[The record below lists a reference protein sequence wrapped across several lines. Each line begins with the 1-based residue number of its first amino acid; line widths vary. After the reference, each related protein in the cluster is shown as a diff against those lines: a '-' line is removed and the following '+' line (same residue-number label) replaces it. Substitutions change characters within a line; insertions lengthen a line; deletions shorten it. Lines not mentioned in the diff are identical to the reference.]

1 MCGLR
6 LTVLLTILILTISQS
21 VSKAET
27 ATSGNLL
34 PNAGAGQ
41 SSFQNTTDNLAPDK
55 VGSGQGFTIDSG
67 IQAFQKEL
75 EAKGQGIVSDT
86 GSLVGI
92 STTKQNG
99 GTHTTTN
106 DSLDGGVRLD
116 GITEIQN
123 CEWQGSSYQCGQAS
137 LGGGARDTFKTTIK
151 ITDGSGN
158 LLGITTF
165 QRNNDAGYNSNT
177 FTYQDSI
184 THTGTGARNYEWEWK
199 GTDGSNTTHSSSIG
213 PNLLG
218 ASLTATLLDID
229 YQALTLQ
236 EQENITESQEQITEA
251 QEQIEELIGKIEE
264 INLEQIEEIETFEFA
279 TLPKLELE
287 TLELEPL
294 EEIKLEVL
302 EVLMIENFKEVLV
315 KENLVEEFNTALVEE
330 NLTEEE
336 FFEEVGNIMKEE
348 LIMEK
353 PKLEEPKLEENAN
366 VITTKPLEEETIKE
380 ETIKEEEIEEPV
392 MEEKPQPEETNANN
406 PNSNTEETTTNTET
420 IEENE
425 TGSTNTMEEEPS
437 SKEEGTEPSVDEN
450 TETERETETET
461 NEEGVDADETG
472 TTETANV
479 DTRIEKDV
487 SSSISAKVEKI
498 IKRLEQTLM
507 SVDQKVKAVQYITL
521 KAMNDNAPDMSEYKK
536 TNFYQSKQLPDGNV
550 DFFNQLNI
558 EQQQIYTDITLA
570 KYTDNDPLA
579 STKKELDRIKTEENR
594 LLIEIQQLKEQ
605 L

>member
-1 MCGLR
+1 MYGLK
-6 LTVLLTILILTISQS
+6 LTVLLTILTLTISTS
-21 VSKAET
+21 VNSET

-41 SSFQNTTDNLAPDK
+41 SSYQNTTDAYAPDK

-67 IQAFQKEL
+67 IQAFQNEL
-75 EAKGQGIVSDT
+75 EAKGEGIVSDT

-92 STTKQNG
+92 STTTQSGNSF
-99 GTHTTTN
+99 TTTT
-106 DSLDGGVRLD
+106 DSLDGGVTLNA
-116 GITEIQN
+116 ITEIQN
-123 CEWQGSSYQCGQAS
+123 CEWTSSSYRCGQSS
-137 LGGGARDTFKTTIK
+137 LGGGARDTFSTTIK
-151 ITDGSGN
+151 ITDAN
-158 LLGITTF
+158 DNVLGITTF
-165 QRNNDAGYNSNT
+165 TRNNDAGYNSNT
-177 FTYQDSI
+177 FTYTDSI
-184 THTGTGARNYEWEWK
+184 THTDTGARNYEWEWK

-229 YQALTLQ
+229 YTA
-236 EQENITESQEQITEA
+236 ITEETQAELDLTNEILEEA
-251 QEQIEELIGKIEE
+251 Q
-264 INLEQIEEIETFEFA
+264 
-279 TLPKLELE
+279 LELE
-287 TLELEPL
+287 TLVEEL
-294 EEIKLEVL
+294 EEINLTQLEEIETL
-302 EVLMIENFKEVLV
+302 EFVPELKELEIEEVKIEELKIEELETMFVSQFKEILV

-336 FFEEVGNIMKEE
+336 FFEEVGNMMKEE
-348 LIMEK
+348 LMIEEI
-353 PKLEEPKLEENAN
+353 PKETKMEEPN
-366 VITTKPLEEETIKE
+366 VITQKPMEEETIKE
-380 ETIKEEEIEEPV
+380 ETITEEKIEEPT
-392 MEEKPQPEETNANN
+392 MEEKPKPEEPNANN

-425 TGSTNTMEEEPS
+425 TGSTKSMEEEPS

-472 TTETANV
+472 NTETTDV

-521 KAMNDNAPDMSEYKK
+521 KAMNDNAPDMSAYKK
-536 TNFYQSKQLPDGNV
+536 TNFYKSTQLPDGNV

-570 KYTDNDPLA
+570 QYSDNDPLIKV
-579 STKKELDRIKTEENR
+579 KKELDRIKVEENR
-594 LLIEIQQLKEQ
+594 LLIELQQLREQ

>member
-1 MCGLR
+1 MYGLK
-6 LTVLLTILILTISQS
+6 LTVLLTILTLTISTS
-21 VSKAET
+21 VNSET

-41 SSFQNTTDNLAPDK
+41 SSFQNTTDAYAPDK

-67 IQAFQKEL
+67 IQAFQNEL
-75 EAKGQGIVSDT
+75 EAKGEGIVSDT

-92 STTKQNG
+92 STTTQSGNSF
-99 GTHTTTN
+99 TTTT
-106 DSLDGGVRLD
+106 DSLDGGVTLNA
-116 GITEIQN
+116 ITEIQN
-123 CEWQGSSYQCGQAS
+123 CEWTSSSYRCGQSS
-137 LGGGARDTFKTTIK
+137 LGGGARDTFSTTIK
-151 ITDGSGN
+151 ITDAN
-158 LLGITTF
+158 DNVLGITTF
-165 QRNNDAGYNSNT
+165 TRNNDAGYNSNT
-177 FTYQDSI
+177 FTYTDSI
-184 THTGTGARNYEWEWK
+184 THTDTGARNYEWEWK

-229 YQALTLQ
+229 YTV
-236 EQENITESQEQITEA
+236 ITEETQAELDLTNEILEEA
-251 QEQIEELIGKIEE
+251 Q
-264 INLEQIEEIETFEFA
+264 
-279 TLPKLELE
+279 LELE
-287 TLELEPL
+287 TLVEEL
-294 EEIKLEVL
+294 EEINLTQLEEIETL
-302 EVLMIENFKEVLV
+302 EFVPELKELEIEEVKIEELKIEELETMFVSQFKEILV

-336 FFEEVGNIMKEE
+336 FFEEVGNMMKEE
-348 LIMEK
+348 LMIEEI
-353 PKLEEPKLEENAN
+353 PKETKMEEPN
-366 VITTKPLEEETIKE
+366 VITQKPMEEETVKE
-380 ETIKEEEIEEPV
+380 ETITEEKI
-392 MEEKPQPEETNANN
+392 EEKPKPEEPNANN
-406 PNSNTEETTTNTET
+406 PNSNTEETTNNTET

-437 SKEEGTEPSVDEN
+437 SKEEGNEPSVDEN

-461 NEEGVDADETG
+461 TEEGVDADETG
-472 TTETANV
+472 NTETTDV

-487 SSSISAKVEKI
+487 SSSINAKVEKI

-521 KAMNDNAPDMSEYKK
+521 KAMNDNAPDMSAYKK
-536 TNFYQSKQLPDGNV
+536 TNFYKSTQLPDGNV

-570 KYTDNDPLA
+570 QYSDNDPLIK
-579 STKKELDRIKTEENR
+579 TKKELDRIKVEENR
-594 LLIEIQQLKEQ
+594 LLIEIQQLREQ

>member
-1 MCGLR
+1 MYGLK
-6 LTVLLTILILTISQS
+6 LTVLLTILTLTISTS
-21 VSKAET
+21 VNSET

-41 SSFQNTTDNLAPDK
+41 SSYQNTTDAYAPDK

-67 IQAFQKEL
+67 IQAFQNEL
-75 EAKGQGIVSDT
+75 EAKGEGIVSDT

-92 STTKQNG
+92 STTTQSGNSF
-99 GTHTTTN
+99 TTTT
-106 DSLDGGVRLD
+106 DSLDGGVTLNA
-116 GITEIQN
+116 ITEIQN
-123 CEWQGSSYQCGQAS
+123 CEWTSSSYRCGQSS
-137 LGGGARDTFKTTIK
+137 LGGGARDTFSTTIK
-151 ITDGSGN
+151 ITDAN
-158 LLGITTF
+158 DNVLGITTF
-165 QRNNDAGYNSNT
+165 TRNNDAGYNSNT
-177 FTYQDSI
+177 FTYTDSI
-184 THTGTGARNYEWEWK
+184 THTDTGARNYEWEWK
-199 GTDGSNTTHSSSIG
+199 GTDGSSTTHSSSIG

-229 YQALTLQ
+229 YTA
-236 EQENITESQEQITEA
+236 ITEETQAELDLTNTIIEEA
-251 QEQIEELIGKIEE
+251 Q
-264 INLEQIEEIETFEFA
+264 
-279 TLPKLELE
+279 LELE
-287 TLELEPL
+287 TLVEEL
-294 EEIKLEVL
+294 EEINLTQLEEIETL
-302 EVLMIENFKEVLV
+302 EFVPELKELEIEEVKIEELETMFVSQFKEILV

-336 FFEEVGNIMKEE
+336 FFEEVGNMMKEE
-348 LIMEK
+348 LMIEEI
-353 PKLEEPKLEENAN
+353 PKETKMEEPN
-366 VITTKPLEEETIKE
+366 VITQKPMEEETVKE
-380 ETIKEEEIEEPV
+380 ETITEEKIEEPT
-392 MEEKPQPEETNANN
+392 MEEKPKPEEPNANN

-472 TTETANV
+472 NTETTDV

-521 KAMNDNAPDMSEYKK
+521 KAMNDNAPDMSAYKK
-536 TNFYQSKQLPDGNV
+536 TNFYKSTQLPDGNV

-570 KYTDNDPLA
+570 QYSDNDPLIK
-579 STKKELDRIKTEENR
+579 TKKELDRIKVEENR
-594 LLIEIQQLKEQ
+594 LLIEIQQLREQ